1 MKKVLLSL
9 LFVFLSCS
17 LVFAQIDS
25 PEKSEAYKLIVFDYK
40 PVEASKVVDISIHR
54 VYKIKVS
61 GRDVEVLES
70 ETVECLPLQD
80 GKYVFTSRPGLY
92 KILIT
97 SYGEKLDKTF
107 SYIEIL
113 GDTVNP
119 TPPEPDPNPNPN
131 PNPEPNPPDLDGLA
145 LEIYKAATEVRSD
158 NKGPE
163 AKVLATCF
171 ETIASR
177 AAGLNMSPQQMATEL
192 SSLLKDRLTDEVRNK
207 WSNFN
212 AKYVDLMKTVSP
224 DKDEYIAA
232 YLEVA
237 KGLKAIK

>member
-1 MKKVLLSL
+1 MKKIVLSL
-9 LFVFLSCS
+9 LFIFLSCS
-17 LVFAQIDS
+17 LSFAQIES

-40 PVEASKVVDISIHR
+40 SLETSKIIDISIHR

-61 GRDVEVLES
+61 GKDVEVLES
-70 ETVECLPLQD
+70 ESIECLPLQD
-80 GKYVFTSRPGLY
+80 GKYVFTSSPGIY

-107 SYIEIL
+107 SYVEIL
-113 GDTVNP
+113 GDSVNP
-119 TPPEPDPNPNPN
+119 IPPNPEPE
-131 PNPEPNPPDLDGLA
+131 PNPEPNTPDLEGLA
-145 LEIYKAATEVRSD
+145 LEIYKAAMQVRSD
-158 NKGPE
+158 NKVPE